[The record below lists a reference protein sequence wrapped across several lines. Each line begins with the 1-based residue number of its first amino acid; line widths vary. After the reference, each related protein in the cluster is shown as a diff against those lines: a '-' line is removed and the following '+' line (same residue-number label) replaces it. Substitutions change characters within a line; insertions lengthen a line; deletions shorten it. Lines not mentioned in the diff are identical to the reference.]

1 MSDEMSAEEMA
12 RLFGEEVP
20 KGIAPVDAPDLYKDN
35 GIYQI
40 AGRIKNHV
48 AFAGFPMSP
57 NALMICNTYAHM
69 MFAFYQ
75 FGLTLGEEQRAK
87 LDLLIRKQEEG
98 AAGLIAA
105 GYRNVKHED
114 E

>member
-1 MSDEMSAEEMA
+1 MSAEEMA
-12 RLFGEEVP
+12 HLFGEEVP
-20 KGIAPVDAPDLYKDN
+20 KGIVPSNAPDLYKDN

-57 NALMICNTYAHM
+57 NAEMICNTYAHM

-75 FGLTLGEEQRAK
+75 FGLTLDEEQRAK
-87 LDLLIRKQEEG
+87 LESIIRIQEEG

-105 GYRNVKHED
+105 GYRNVKYKD